1 MNDSK
6 ITIYTNN
13 LQKIRVLGPLLRYHI
28 HDMEKE
34 TFLGHVS
41 DDALKEI
48 VAIQDRIK
56 KLDNSAESKQDF
68 IAHIKNVWDG
78 FIEGEHHKLFAK
90 S

>member
-1 MNDSK
+1 
-6 ITIYTNN
+6 
-13 LQKIRVLGPLLRYHI
+13 
-28 HDMEKE
+28 MEKE

-68 IAHIKNVWDG
+68 IAYIKNG
-78 FIEGEHHKLFAK
+78 ILCQMNMSQIETNHAK
-90 S
+90 YCLWKDYISVMIFL